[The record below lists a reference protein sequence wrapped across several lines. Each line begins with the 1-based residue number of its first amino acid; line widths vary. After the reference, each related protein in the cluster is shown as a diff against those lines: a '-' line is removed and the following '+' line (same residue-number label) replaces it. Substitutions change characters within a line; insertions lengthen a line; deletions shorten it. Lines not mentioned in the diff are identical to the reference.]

1 MSTFA
6 EKRIKIGVYLTPSEI
21 ASLENQA
28 ALIGTSRGTL
38 IRDRALQ
45 ITNEKP
51 QINCDPKIYAKA
63 VEACAIAI
71 PGASRIQIEHAT
83 AKVIIALSNT
93 P

>member
-1 MSTFA
+1 MTSFA

-28 ALIGTSRGTL
+28 SLIGTSRGTL

-45 ITNEKP
+45 ITNNQP
-51 QINCDPKIYAKA
+51 QINCDPSLYAKA
-63 VEACAIAI
+63 VEACAQAI

-83 AKVIIALSNT
+83 AKVIIAISA
-93 P
+93 